1 MSEFLEVIGA
11 KTHNLKNVRVKIPKN
26 KLVTITGV
34 SGSGKSSLA
43 FDTIYAEGQRRYL
56 ESLSTYARMI
66 VSSINDDTKV
76 DEIRGLSPT
85 ISINQ
90 KTVSSNP
97 RSTVGTITEI
107 YDFYRLLFTTIG
119 IPYCP
124 EHPEVALKKDTV
136 SSVVHEALLAG
147 PGEKL
152 YLLAPLSKKTNTPRF
167 SDVSSEVLEKGFV
180 RFMIGETLCSVGDT
194 EGPDLA
200 PGERAYL
207 VIDRLVA
214 KDVSSEEYEEYRKR
228 LRDSV
233 ELAYRVGDGEC
244 FLKNLS
250 SATLRR
256 FREKGSCPECDHKIP
271 DLSISNFSF
280 NSHHGACVRCH
291 GL

>member
-34 SGSGKSSLA
+34 SGSGKSSFA
-43 FDTIYAEGQRRYL
+43 FDTVYAEGQRRYL

-107 YDFYRLLFTTIG
+107 YDFYRLLFTTVG

-124 EHPEVALKKDTV
+124 DHPEVALQKDTV
-136 SSVVHEALLAG
+136 SSVVETALSAN
-147 PGEKL
+147 PGEKI
-152 YLLAPLSKKTNTPRF
+152 YLLSPLFKKNASVAF
-167 SDVSSEVLEKGFV
+167 CDVSSEVLEKGFV
-180 RFMIGETLCSVGDT
+180 RFMIGETLCSVGDA
-194 EGPDLA
+194 EGPDLK
-200 PGERAYL
+200 PDERAYL
-207 VIDRLVA
+207 VVDRLVA
-214 KDVSSEEYEEYRKR
+214 KDRSDEAFEEYKKR

-233 ELAYRVGDGEC
+233 ELAYKAGEGEC

-250 SATLRR
+250 SGSVFR

-280 NSHHGACVRCH
+280 NSHHGACLRCH